1 MAKEANEEK
10 RKKLQDNVS
19 LGMERTQLAS
29 DQPVHGLRKKK
40 LSCTCSQEKCSCHCR
55 CRRERKKTIEKLP
68 HYQSY
73 QSIYK
78 EVYEEL
84 PSQMNKIYPA
94 GALIAIP
101 CYFRVQKSVH
111 ICNLSCNSCHTHY
124 GKHILYIF

>member
-1 MAKEANEEK
+1 MPKEANEEK

-29 DQPVHGLRKKK
+29 DQPVHGLRKEK

-94 GALIAIP
+94 GGIP

-111 ICNLSCNSCHTHY
+111 ICNLSCNSCHTSLRETY
-124 GKHILYIF
+124 FVYFLM